1 MHLIVVRRSDDF
13 TEDDTIAKCL
23 NKVKLEMF
31 TKYNINFI

>member
-13 TEDDTIAKCL
+13 TEDDTIAKRL